1 METEKMLAALTGI
14 FGGISRSRLFWD
26 MQQSMRGERFLL
38 SYLYETGACSP
49 GKLAP
54 MLHVSAARI
63 TKMLSSLESKQL
75 VVRENDPT
83 DKRRVTVRLTKS
95 GSNAVRAVQAQA
107 MAHAQELFENL
118 GEEDSQE
125 FLRIVN
131 KILSFEEMVDEPVA

>member
-26 MQQSMRGERFLL
+26 MQQ
-38 SYLYETGACSP
+38 TGACSP

-75 VVRENDPT
+75 IVRENDPT
-83 DKRRVTVRLTKS
+83 DKRRVNVRLTNS
-95 GSNAVRAVQAQA
+95 GSNAVRTVQAQA

>member
-75 VVRENDPT
+75 IVRENDPT

-95 GSNAVRAVQAQA
+95 GTVQAQA

>member
-1 METEKMLAALTGI
+1 
-14 FGGISRSRLFWD
+14 
-26 MQQSMRGERFLL
+26 
-38 SYLYETGACSP
+38 
-49 GKLAP
+49 
-54 MLHVSAARI
+54 
-63 TKMLSSLESKQL
+63 MLSSLESKQL
-75 VVRENDPT
+75 IVRENDPT

-95 GSNAVRAVQAQA
+95 GSNVVRPVQAQA